1 MEKRVKD
8 IDRGKR
14 GFGLRD
20 SISYAIGDIGCS
32 FSFALKNLL
41 AIFWTQYMG
50 LDLWYSAL
58 LIVIQIADAVAD
70 PLIGTFIDGD
80 RRTYR
85 RNKFLTYMSIGSLG
99 LAVGGAISFIP
110 VPNAPLIVKMIIFV
124 AGYVIWNAFYTL
136 VNVPYGS
143 LLPLISSDPADRASL
158 SAWRSVGAVIGN
170 MLPTLILP
178 FIIYDDKNDL
188 IGQRLFFAA
197 IVMGLLGFFSLQY
210 MTRSTVLRV
219 QTNVVTEPKP
229 KKGLFSSMKS
239 FFRNRPAVGVTIA
252 AMGMFLAVN
261 GGAAAVTV
269 LFQSYFDNVAASGI
283 VQVAAMLP
291 VLFIT
296 PFVRRVVKYGK
307 KEIAVIGALISA
319 AAYALMLILPI
330 TPDSKGM
337 IFYVIC
343 QLIGNL
349 GTGLF
354 GAVSWALMADSID
367 YGEWKTGKREEG
379 IIFSLHSFFRKLAQ
393 GIGPA
398 IVLVVMKILGY
409 VGENGGAQTDA
420 VAFRMRYLVAALYLV
435 GAFLQIFGLAFVY
448 NLGKKT
454 LSRMNEAKNTKT

>member
-1 MEKRVKD
+1 MEKRD
-8 IDRGKR
+8 DGMKR
-14 GFGLRD
+14 EIRKFGLRD
-20 SISYAIGDIGCS
+20 SISYAVGDIGCS
-32 FSFALKNLL
+32 FSFTLKNLL

-58 LIVIQIADAVAD
+58 LVVIQIADAVAD
-70 PLIGTFIDGD
+70 PLIGAFIDAD

-85 RNKFLTYMSIGSLG
+85 RNKFLTYMSLGSVG
-99 LAVGGAISFIP
+99 LAMGGAISFIP
-110 VPNAPLIVKMIIFV
+110 VPNAPLVVRMIIFV

-158 SAWRSVGAVIGN
+158 SAWRSVGAVVGN

-178 FIIYDDKNDL
+178 FIIYDEKNDL
-188 IGQRLFFAA
+188 IGRRLFFAA
-197 IVMGLLGFFSLQY
+197 IVMGILGFFALRY
-210 MTRSTVLRV
+210 MTGTTVLRV
-219 QTNVVTEPKP
+219 QTNVVIEPKT

-239 FFRNRPAVGVTIA
+239 FFRNRPAVGVTLA

-269 LFQSYFDNVAASGI
+269 LFQSYFDNVAASGL

-296 PFVRRVVKYGK
+296 PFVRRAVKYGK
-307 KEIAVIGALISA
+307 KEIAVIGALVSA
-319 AAYALMLILPI
+319 VAYGLMLILPI
-330 TPDSKGM
+330 TPDGKG
-337 IFYVIC
+337 ILLYVFC

-379 IIFSLHSFFRKLAQ
+379 IIFSLHSFFRKLSQ

-398 IVLVVMKILGY
+398 IVLVVMTSLGY

-420 VAFRMRYLVAALYLV
+420 VAIRMRYLVAALYLL
-435 GAFLQIFGLAFVY
+435 GALVQLLGLAFVY
-448 NLGKKT
+448 NINKKT
-454 LSRMNEAKNTKT
+454 LSRMNEAKGGKS